1 MNNPEFAKINSKKYK
16 INTDFRVAI
25 RCNEISLD
33 KNINSYEKT
42 LAIIYLLYGEEGLN
56 DCDNYEQLLNIAY
69 KYLNCGV
76 EKPNS
81 NEEQEEPDM
90 DFVQDKKLIESSFK
104 YDYGYNPY
112 QMKYLHWWDFYND
125 VCNLSNSEFG
135 SCCVLSRVRTLR
147 TYDTSQIKDLETREK
162 IEKAKQ
168 RVALHEVKEQRSEE
182 QIKLDKLF
190 EEQLKGG
197 K

>member
-1 MNNPEFAKINSKKYK
+1 MNNPEFAKVNNKKYK

-25 RCNEISLD
+25 KCNEISLD
-33 KNINSYEKT
+33 NTINSYEKT

-56 DCDNYEQLLNIAY
+56 DSDNYEQLLNLAY

-76 EKPNS
+76 EKVDD
-81 NEEQEEPDM
+81 EEQEEPDM
-90 DFVQDKKLIESSFK
+90 DFVQDQKLIESSFK

-112 QMKYLHWWDFYND
+112 QLKYLHWWDFYND

-162 IEKAKQ
+162 IERAKQ
-168 RVALHEVKEQRSEE
+168 RVALHKVKEQKSEE

-197 K
+197 E

>member
-1 MNNPEFAKINSKKYK
+1 MNNPDFAKIKNKKYK

-25 RCNEISLD
+25 KCNEISLND
-33 KNINSYEKT
+33 NINDYEKS
-42 LAIIYLLYGEEGLN
+42 LAIIYLLYGEQGLN
-56 DCDNYEQLLNIAY
+56 DSDNYEQLLKIAY
-69 KYLNCGV
+69 KYLNCEI
-76 EKPNS
+76 EKIEN
-81 NEEQEEPDM
+81 NEEPDM

-147 TYDTSQIKDLETREK
+147 TYDTSQIKDIATREK
-162 IEKAKQ
+162 IEKAK
-168 RVALHEVKEQRSEE
+168 EQVSLRKSKDRRTDE
-182 QIKLDKLF
+182 QKRLDELF
-190 EEQLKGG
+190 ERQLKGE
-197 K
+197 

>member
-1 MNNPEFAKINSKKYK
+1 MNNPDFAKIKNKKYK

-25 RCNEISLD
+25 KCNEISLND
-33 KNINSYEKT
+33 NINDYEKS
-42 LAIIYLLYGEEGLN
+42 LAIIYLLYGEQGLN
-56 DCDNYEQLLNIAY
+56 DSDNYEQLLKIAY
-69 KYLNCGV
+69 KYLNCEI
-76 EKPNS
+76 EKIEN
-81 NEEQEEPDM
+81 NEEPDM

-147 TYDTSQIKDLETREK
+147 TYDTSQIKDIATREK
-162 IEKAKQ
+162 IEKAKEQ
-168 RVALHEVKEQRSEE
+168 VSLRKSKDRRTDEQRR
-182 QIKLDKLF
+182 LDELF
-190 EEQLKGG
+190 ERQLKGE
-197 K
+197 

>member
-1 MNNPEFAKINSKKYK
+1 MNNPEFAKINNKKYK

-25 RCNEISLD
+25 KCNEISLD
-33 KNINSYEKT
+33 NTINSYEKT

-56 DCDNYEQLLNIAY
+56 DSDNYEQLLNVAY
-69 KYLNCGV
+69 KYLNCGI
-76 EKPNS
+76 EKAN
-81 NEEQEEPDM
+81 NEEPEEPDM
-90 DFVQDKKLIESSFK
+90 DFVQDKRLIESSFK

-168 RVALHEVKEQRSEE
+168 RVALHKVKEQRSEE

>member
-1 MNNPEFAKINSKKYK
+1 MNNPEFVKVNNKKYK

-25 RCNEISLD
+25 KCNEISLD
-33 KNINSYEKT
+33 NTINSYEKT

-56 DCDNYEQLLNIAY
+56 DSDNYEQLLNLAY

-76 EKPNS
+76 EKAD

-90 DFVQDKKLIESSFK
+90 DFVQDQKLIESSFK

-112 QMKYLHWWDFYND
+112 QLKYLHWWDFYND

-135 SCCVLSRVRTLR
+135 TCCVLSRVRTLR
-147 TYDTSQIKDLETREK
+147 TYDTSQIKDIDTREK
-162 IEKAKQ
+162 IEKAKE
-168 RVALHEVKEQRSEE
+168 RVKLNKQKDTRTKEQIR
-182 QIKLDKLF
+182 LDELF
-190 EEQLKGG
+190 EKQLKGE
-197 K
+197 

>member
-1 MNNPEFAKINSKKYK
+1 MNPEFAKINSKKYK

>member
-1 MNNPEFAKINSKKYK
+1 MNNPEFAKVNNKKYK

-25 RCNEISLD
+25 KCNEISLD
-33 KNINSYEKT
+33 NTINSYEKT

-56 DCDNYEQLLNIAY
+56 DSDNYEQLLNLAY

-76 EKPNS
+76 EKTN

-90 DFVQDKKLIESSFK
+90 DFVQDQKLIESSFK

-112 QMKYLHWWDFYND
+112 QLEYLHWWDFYND

-135 SCCVLSRVRTLR
+135 TCCVLSRVRTLR
-147 TYDTSQIKDLETREK
+147 TYDTSQIKDIDTREK
-162 IEKAKQ
+162 IEKAKE
-168 RVALHEVKEQRSEE
+168 RVKLNKQKDTRTQE
-182 QIKLDKLF
+182 QIKLDELF
-190 EEQLKGG
+190 EKQLKGE
-197 K
+197 

>member
-1 MNNPEFAKINSKKYK
+1 MNNPEFAKVNNKKYK

-25 RCNEISLD
+25 KCNEISLD
-33 KNINSYEKT
+33 NTINSYEKT

-56 DCDNYEQLLNIAY
+56 DSDNYEQLLNLAY

-76 EKPNS
+76 EKAD

-90 DFVQDKKLIESSFK
+90 DFVQDQKLIESSFK

-112 QMKYLHWWDFYND
+112 QLKYLHWWDFYND

-135 SCCVLSRVRTLR
+135 TCCVLSRVRTLR
-147 TYDTSQIKDLETREK
+147 TYDTSQIKDIDTREK
-162 IEKAKQ
+162 IEKAKE
-168 RVALHEVKEQRSEE
+168 RVKLNKQKDTRTKEQIR
-182 QIKLDKLF
+182 LDELF
-190 EEQLKGG
+190 EKQLKGE
-197 K
+197 

>member
-1 MNNPEFAKINSKKYK
+1 MNNPEFAKVNNKKYK

-33 KNINSYEKT
+33 KSVNSYEKT

-56 DCDNYEQLLNIAY
+56 DSDNYEQLLNLAY
-69 KYLNCGV
+69 KYLNCGM
-76 EKPNS
+76 EKADN

-90 DFVQDKKLIESSFK
+90 DFVQDQKLIESSFK

-112 QMKYLHWWDFYND
+112 QLKYLHWWDFYND

-135 SCCVLSRVRTLR
+135 TCCVLSRVRTLR
-147 TYDTSQIKDLETREK
+147 TYDTSQIKDSDTREK
-162 IEKAKQ
+162 IERAKE
-168 RVALHEVKEQRSEE
+168 RVKLNKQKDIRTKEQIR
-182 QIKLDKLF
+182 LDELF
-190 EEQLKGG
+190 EKQLKGE
-197 K
+197 

>member
-1 MNNPEFAKINSKKYK
+1 MNNPEFAKVNNKKYK

-25 RCNEISLD
+25 KCNEISLD
-33 KNINSYEKT
+33 NTINSYEKT

-56 DCDNYEQLLNIAY
+56 DSENYEQLLNLAY

-76 EKPNS
+76 EKAD

-90 DFVQDKKLIESSFK
+90 DFVQDQKLIESSFK

-112 QMKYLHWWDFYND
+112 QLKYLHWWDFYND

-135 SCCVLSRVRTLR
+135 NCCVLSRVRTLR
-147 TYDTSQIKDLETREK
+147 TYDTSQIKDIETREK
-162 IEKAKQ
+162 IERAKE
-168 RVALHEVKEQRSEE
+168 RVKLNKKIDNRTQE
-182 QIKLDKLF
+182 QIKLDELF
-190 EEQLKGG
+190 EKQLKGE
-197 K
+197 